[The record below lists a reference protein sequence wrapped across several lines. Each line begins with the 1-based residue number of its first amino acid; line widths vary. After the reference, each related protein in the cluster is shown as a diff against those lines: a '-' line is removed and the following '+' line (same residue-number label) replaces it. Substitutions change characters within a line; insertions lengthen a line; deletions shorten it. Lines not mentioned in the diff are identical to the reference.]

1 MLKIFELQLL
11 LIEKYIFTVNTV
23 TLDLQLFLFLELNWK
38 CDIAKKKFK
47 ICAYIQVSYN
57 MHSQGF
63 CSCLTQ
69 DPSYK
74 QSGFFSFCL
83 AIML

>member
-63 CSCLTQ
+63 CPVLHRIPVTNRA
-69 DPSYK
+69 
-74 QSGFFSFCL
+74 GFFPF
-83 AIML
+83 A